1 MDRAELIDVLR
12 ATALFSGFSEEE
24 LEMVPKVG
32 RPGHHDEGAVIVAP
46 DGPEPRTMWIVIE
59 GEVAVQTE
67 GTVLATLGPGQY
79 FGEMALLVPDLP
91 REVEVV
97 ASVATETFELQQRQ
111 LLGLC
116 ASSPEIALGVMG
128 ELARRLHETTGV
140 LRQVMAESPE
150 AHAVAER
157 LGVSFTDRGHEAV
170 RVIDQPERQA

>member
-1 MDRAELIDVLR
+1 
-12 ATALFSGFSEEE
+12 
-24 LEMVPKVG
+24 
-32 RPGHHDEGAVIVAP
+32 
-46 DGPEPRTMWIVIE
+46 MWIVIE
-59 GEVAVQTE
+59 GEVVVETE
-67 GTVLATLGPGQY
+67 GTELATLGPGQY

-91 REVEVV
+91 RDVEVM
-97 ASVATETFELQQRQ
+97 ASAPTETFELQQRQ

-157 LGVSFTDRGHEAV
+157 MGYTEHDGRRAPHRARGP
-170 RVIDQPERQA
+170 ICSPG